1 MPHNTEKEAGRTGSS
16 APLVVPGVSPPS
28 PLRAQRR
35 DASPPEARGMLP
47 PAHPAHTV
55 TQLFAVVLKTQLPS
69 PIYLL
74 FCALLG
80 LYFSL
85 LLRLKKKKTTPTTES
100 VLLFCAKVKLC
111 SIEETPKPELW
122 ALLFRK
128 WKLYLEQT
136 MKKRYKRLIN

>member
-85 LLRLKKKKTTPTTES
+85 LLRLKKKKKKPLRQRKVFFYS
-100 VLLFCAKVKLC
+100 VQKLNSVASRRLPNQSFGPC
-111 SIEETPKPELW
+111 
-122 ALLFRK
+122 
-128 WKLYLEQT
+128 YLENENST
-136 MKKRYKRLIN
+136 